1 MQIRNDWHVH
11 TRNSPCGN
19 KDAALARLAERI
31 AATEVTRWGVT
42 DHIFTEQNIA
52 DLEAARREYDALPEK
67 DHVAF
72 AVEASVLRDWDIQRT
87 RSEGNIWGWFPGG
100 PPGQLD
106 LVLPDEVVQRLG
118 IQYVIAGT
126 HWPLGAEMKPE
137 AMVRDYHRQNM
148 FLAEHPSV
156 TIIAHPWW
164 WRDKYTKA
172 NGEMVPFPWLA
183 DFSIVPQS
191 MHDEFAAAARENGKI
206 VEANASIVFSDK
218 GGDRWRRQYGEY
230 LALLRETGCTFST
243 GSDSHGADY
252 TRWPEEFGD
261 HLASLGFTE
270 EDFWQGPSR

>member
-1 MQIRNDWHVH
+1 
-11 TRNSPCGN
+11 
-19 KDAALARLAERI
+19 
-31 AATEVTRWGVT
+31 
-42 DHIFTEQNIA
+42 
-52 DLEAARREYDALPEK
+52 
-67 DHVAF
+67 
-72 AVEASVLRDWDIQRT
+72 
-87 RSEGNIWGWFPGG
+87 
-100 PPGQLD
+100 
-106 LVLPDEVVQRLG
+106 
-118 IQYVIAGT
+118 
-126 HWPLGAEMKPE
+126 
-137 AMVRDYHRQNM
+137 
-148 FLAEHPSV
+148 
-156 TIIAHPWW
+156 
-164 WRDKYTKA
+164 
-172 NGEMVPFPWLA
+172 MVPFPWLA